1 MVVFLVRRA
10 TVVGAKYSHRLV
22 DAIKLVLSDCLVSLT
37 AKLIIRLRLQ
47 HSQLRCRPS
56 QYATSRAPVP
66 VPVLEVDITF
76 LLKTAKVEVNSA
88 LLLKSE

>member
-47 HSQLRCRPS
+47 HRQQRCS
-56 QYATSRAPVP
+56 QYTTSRAP

>member
-10 TVVGAKYSHRLV
+10 TVVGAKYSRRLV

-37 AKLIIRLRLQ
+37 AKLRIRLRLQ
-47 HSQLRCRPS
+47 HSQQRCS
-56 QYATSRAPVP
+56 QYTTSRAPVP

-76 LLKTAKVEVNSA
+76 LLKTAKVEVNNA

>member
-47 HSQLRCRPS
+47 HRRQRCS
-56 QYATSRAPVP
+56 QYTTSRAPVP